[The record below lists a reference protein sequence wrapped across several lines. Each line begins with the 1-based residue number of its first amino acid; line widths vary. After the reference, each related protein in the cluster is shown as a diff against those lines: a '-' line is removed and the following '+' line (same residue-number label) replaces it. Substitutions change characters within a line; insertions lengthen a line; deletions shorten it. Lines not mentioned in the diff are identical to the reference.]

1 MHIIGPFV
9 FGVSFVLCLGLLPL
23 ARLIATKLGLVD
35 MPGERKIHAA
45 PIPYGGGVAV
55 LLACLLTVGIGL
67 LGVWAFGQS
76 GPTWLPEGARKV
88 IQDHMEGALSRTK
101 MIVAIFG
108 GGLLVALLG
117 LVDDIKRVSYR
128 IKLGVEVIAALVLFA
143 AGVRLTVFI
152 DNPFISCVVTVV
164 WVVGLTNAFN
174 LLDNMDGLSAG
185 VAIIAGCLFLAV
197 ALQTQQ
203 VFVAALMLALMG
215 ALGAFLIFNFP
226 PAAVFLGDAGS
237 LFVGYMMAA
246 LTTVATFYQYHGG
259 RAGFSVVMPVLILA
273 VPIYDTVSVMIIRLR
288 EGRPVFEGDTNH
300 FSHRLVALGMTKRQ
314 AVITIYLTTL
324 AVGLA
329 AILLPVLPLW
339 GGMVVGLQALA
350 IVAVIVL
357 LEVAGRK
364 KLA

>member
-9 FGVSFVLCLGLLPL
+9 FGVSFLLCLGLLPL
-23 ARLIATKLGLVD
+23 ARLIAVKLGLVD
-35 MPGERKIHAA
+35 MPGERKIHTD

-55 LLACLLTVGIGL
+55 LLACLVTVGMGL
-67 LGVWAFGQS
+67 LGVWLFERSEAA
-76 GPTWLPEGARKV
+76 WMPEGARKV
-88 IQDHMEGALSRTK
+88 IQDHMEGALSRLK
-101 MIVAIFG
+101 MILAIFG
-108 GGLLVALLG
+108 GGVLVALLG
-117 LVDDIKRVSYR
+117 MVDDIKSVSYR
-128 IKLGVEVIAALVLFA
+128 VKFGVEAIAGLLLFL
-143 AGVRLTVFI
+143 AGVKLTIFI
-152 DNPFISCVVTVV
+152 DNPFVSCVATVL
-164 WVVGLTNAFN
+164 WVVALTNAFN

-185 VAIIAGCLFLAV
+185 VAIIAGCLLLAV
-197 ALQTQQ
+197 TLQTQQ
-203 VFVAALMLALMG
+203 VFVAALMLAVMG

-226 PAAVFLGDAGS
+226 PATVFLGDAGS

-246 LTTVATFYQYHGG
+246 LTTVATFYQYHGRG
-259 RAGFSVVMPVLILA
+259 AGFSVVMPVLILA
-273 VPIYDTVSVMIIRLR
+273 VPIYDTASVIIIRLR

-314 AVITIYLTTL
+314 AVMTIYLATL

-339 GGMVVGLQALA
+339 GAVVVGLQALA